1 MPETALNP
9 LAERICAAV
18 ATQEAEKL
26 DFMEFCRLCGA
37 FAPAGDAE
45 TKLKLAFRAFD
56 INEDGHIDAEE
67 MAAVIRTLCHTQL
80 TDEQF
85 EQITHQIIT
94 TFDRDSDGR
103 IDFEE
108 FKMLLQQSD
117 AVSKMSVAM
126 SIM

>member
-18 ATQEAEKL
+18 ATTEPEKL

-56 INEDGHIDAEE
+56 INEDGYIDAAE
-67 MAAVIRTLCHTQL
+67 MAAVVKTLCHTQL
-80 TDEQF
+80 SDEQV
-85 EQITHQIIT
+85 EQVTTQVIT
-94 TFDRDSDGR
+94 TFDRDGDGR

-108 FKMLLQQSD
+108 FKMLLQKSD

-126 SIM
+126 TVM